1 MRIGIDARV
10 LQEERRG
17 QGQYLYYL
25 VKSLLE
31 IDKDNEY
38 VLFYNG
44 LKGGKFAFD
53 LTIPNLQQI
62 WCHVPGRILKK
73 LWSYLSWPYV
83 ELLSGPIDIFHHTMN
98 CNMTHYTPIPT
109 HKKMVATF
117 HGIASP
123 ELLSTSYTYKDFKD
137 WAKSIASSA
146 SIIIAVSRAAKENFL
161 EYASFPEDRMRVI
174 YLAADP
180 IFQPIEDKEFLQ
192 VGLSRYG
199 LSDKKYILYVGGG
212 EKNKNLK
219 RLLQAFSTIKANDEL
234 YLVLAGGISAA
245 SLQDELKAVGERVI
259 FSNHI
264 PHADLVFL
272 YNGATA
278 FVLPSL
284 YESFPLPIIEAMSC
298 GTPVVG
304 SKNMGS
310 WEVVGEAA
318 LTFDPENVEEMADC
332 MIKILMSERLRVSL
346 VEKGNKKLGL
356 LSWEKT
362 AKDTISVYE
371 ELK

>member
-53 LTIPNLQQI
+53 LTIPNLRQI

-73 LWSYLSWPYV
+73 LWSYLSWPYI
-83 ELLSGPIDIFHHTMN
+83 ELLLGPIDIFHHTMN
-98 CNMTHYTPIPT
+98 YNMTHYTPIPT
-109 HKKMVATF
+109 CKRMVATF

-123 ELLSTSYTYKDFKD
+123 QLFSAYTYRNYKE
-137 WAKSIASSA
+137 WANIIASSA

-180 IFQPIEDKEFLQ
+180 IFKPIEDKEFLRTC
-192 VGLSRYG
+192 LSRYG
-199 LSDKKYILYVGGG
+199 LENKKYILYVGGG

-219 RLLQAFSTIKANDEL
+219 RLLQAFYTIKTKNEL
-234 YLVLAGGISAA
+234 CLVLVGGINAA
-245 SLQDELKAVGERVI
+245 ALQDELKAVEERVI
-259 FSNHI
+259 FLNHI

-272 YNGATA
+272 YNGAIA
-278 FVLPSL
+278 FILPSL
-284 YESFPLPIIEAMSC
+284 YESFPLPVMEAMSC

-310 WEVVGEAA
+310 WEVLGEAA

-332 MIKILMSERLRVSL
+332 MIKILRSERLRVSL